1 MKPSKIVQER
11 RDYEKVLNEVAEK
24 IDILVENE
32 TQAHLVIAEMSNFI
46 MEDRT
51 TTAIEILKA
60 VKEMLGEDEKLFVG
74 TQAMKEV
81 NWKRK
86 GINAEKSRLN
96 SLIDT
101 EIANIIKLQ

>member
-1 MKPSKIVQER
+1 MRPSQIIQER

-51 TTAIEILKA
+51 TITIEILKA
-60 VKEMLGEDEKLFVG
+60 VKEMVGEFHV
-74 TQAMKEV
+74 
-81 NWKRK
+81 
-86 GINAEKSRLN
+86 N
-96 SLIDT
+96 SLGMNYNDGLVNGISEERGRINSLLDA
-101 EIANIIKLQ
+101 EIANIIKL